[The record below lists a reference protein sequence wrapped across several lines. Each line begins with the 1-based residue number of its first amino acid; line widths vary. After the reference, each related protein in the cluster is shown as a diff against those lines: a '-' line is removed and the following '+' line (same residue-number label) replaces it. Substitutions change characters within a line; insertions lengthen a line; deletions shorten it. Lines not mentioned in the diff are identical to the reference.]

1 MLTESS
7 PSISVRETLTRSLL
21 DVGRFFPTWSA
32 RMGRSLMAAVDED
45 GEADLGGAADIGESV
60 EGGADGASGEED
72 IVDEDDGLR
81 IDSRVSGWR
90 WVRAPG
96 RSRRADRRGT
106 S

>member
-45 GEADLGGAADIGESV
+45 GETHL
-60 EGGADGASGEED
+60 
-72 IVDEDDGLR
+72 
-81 IDSRVSGWR
+81 
-90 WVRAPG
+90 
-96 RSRRADRRGT
+96 
-106 S
+106 